1 MPTVAGRA
9 NPQTVS
15 MRLVVMGAAGSGK
28 TTVGRELS
36 ARTGWP
42 FLDGDD
48 FHTPEARRRMAR
60 GEALTDADRWPWLER
75 LRAELGTRPAA
86 VLACSAL
93 RRVYRDRLRGPGVR
107 FLFLRVP
114 ELLLRER
121 LAARTGHYAG
131 PDLLPSQLATLEP
144 PGRDEP
150 DVLTLSVTAAD
161 TPTALA
167 ARALTALGAARA

>member
-1 MPTVAGRA
+1 
-9 NPQTVS
+9 

>member
-1 MPTVAGRA
+1 
-9 NPQTVS
+9 

-28 TTVGRELS
+28 TTVGREVS
-36 ARTGWP
+36 ARSGWP

-48 FHTPEARRRMAR
+48 FHSQESRRRMAR

-75 LRAELGTRPAA
+75 LRTELEARPAA

-93 RRVYRDRLRGPGVR
+93 RRAYRDALRGPGVR

-114 ELLLRER
+114 EALLHGR
-121 LAARTGHYAG
+121 LAARSGHYAG
-131 PDLLPSQLATLEP
+131 PDLLPSQLAALEE

-150 DVLTLSVTAAD
+150 DVLTLGVTAAD
-161 TPTALA
+161 SPADLA
-167 ARALTALGAARA
+167 ARALTALGVAHA